1 MGNII
6 VSEFGYQNSIILIIK
21 KKEKKNSI
29 IEVVL
34 LKQAQK
40 GTSHISCSY
49 LESDV
54 HVIRGWAPIVQ
65 VLFTKSNGS

>member
-6 VSEFGYQNSIILIIK
+6 VSEFGYQEWHYSDK
-21 KKEKKNSI
+21 KKNSI
-29 IEVVL
+29 IEVIL
-34 LKQAQK
+34 LKKAQK